1 MSKRTPS
8 QAKNIVINV
17 FESIQSVNIHKDGC
31 VGDETLLRHINSIFR
46 TLQGINVERIN
57 LNMTLTKK
65 CK

>member
-1 MSKRTPS
+1 MSKNTPS
-8 QAKNIVINV
+8 QTNNIIINV
-17 FESIQSVNIHKDGC
+17 FESIQSVNIHKDGY
-31 VGDETLLRHINSIFR
+31 VGDETLLRHINRIFR

>member
-17 FESIQSVNIHKDGC
+17 FESIQSVNIHKNEC
-31 VGDETLLRHINSIFR
+31 VGDETLLRHINCIFR
-46 TLQGINVERIN
+46 TLQGINIERIN

>member
-17 FESIQSVNIHKDGC
+17 FESIQSVNIHKNEC
-31 VGDETLLRHINSIFR
+31 VGDETLLRHINRIFH
-46 TLQGINVERIN
+46 TLQGINIERIN